1 MSSCTV
7 YTTWNISNRA
17 LSVITMAD
25 NPSAAWP
32 VADEALAQK
41 ILDTVQQASHYRQLK
56 KVNSGAFWFATKT
69 MLTRC
74 RVPTKPPRR
83 STEEHRSSLF

>member
-1 MSSCTV
+1 
-7 YTTWNISNRA
+7 
-17 LSVITMAD
+17 MAD

-56 KVNSGAFWFATKT
+56 KVRIIYMVVQGFIANNVVYRAP
-69 MLTRC
+69 M
-74 RVPTKPPRR
+74 KPPRL
-83 STEEHRSSLF
+83 SIEAHPS